1 MLERL
6 SKVVREVG
14 QGAVEQKTT
23 ASIRNSV
30 VAVCLSVIVSVPT
43 WAQGSVDEKP
53 NGFAMTGDLLV
64 ARPIGLAMT
73 VVGTAAFLVSL
84 PFTALAGSVTES
96 AETLV
101 IGPAETTFMRCLG
114 CREPGYSY
122 KDVERRKARKEADE
136 KKAAE
141 KR

>member
-6 SKVVREVG
+6 SKVFRQVSEGVF
-14 QGAVEQKTT
+14 VQKTT
-23 ASIRNSV
+23 ASIKNA
-30 VAVCLSVIVSVPT
+30 VAAICLGLIVSAPS

-53 NGFAMTGDLLV
+53 NAFAMTGDLLV

-84 PFTALAGSVTES
+84 PLTALAGSVTES

-114 CREPGYSY
+114 CRQPGYSY

-136 KKAAE
+136 EKASE
-141 KR
+141 